1 MLKAKIVNNPIR
13 YWTGLLIIL
22 LAVTGCVSKPQQETA
37 RSNLAFLY
45 NPSSTPLH
53 PEFIVF
59 HEAKSQSR
67 LYIKVYPVE
76 LLFNQANNERTYQAR
91 LEINYVL
98 KEIIEGKESE
108 LVADSTTTNFVLK
121 MDEVKNIFVANLPI
135 RTMEGKKY
143 QLKVTTTDMLRH
155 KGTSNFIHVDR
166 STVNTAQ
173 NYMVLSGAK
182 GNPSFDR
189 VFQSNEYFYVQYN
202 RKGVD
207 TVYIKYYE
215 NKTPLPR
222 PPVTN
227 LSSPRPDFIADSIY
241 AYPYSDTVQYR
252 LPLVGMYHIQV
263 DPHAPGGLTLFNFG
277 DNYPRV
283 ATVFDMIGPMAYLSS
298 SIEFNELTNQTNTKL
313 AVDNFWLESA
323 GNVQT
328 ARELIRVYYNR
339 VFFANYF
346 FTSYKEGWKTDRGM
360 MFIVYGPPNILT
372 KKGDTEIWVYYR
384 KKSSEPLQFAFS
396 RHESPYTQN
405 DFQLERNF
413 VNSMWVQ
420 AVRDWRSGKIFYT
433 ESN

>member
-1 MLKAKIVNNPIR
+1 MMKDHAVRIPGYFLA
-13 YWTGLLIIL
+13 GLLFIL
-22 LAVTGCVSKPQQETA
+22 LAVSGCVSKPQQETA
-37 RSNLAFLY
+37 RSNMAFLY
-45 NPSSTPLH
+45 NPTSSPLH

-59 HEAKSQSR
+59 HEARSQSR
-67 LYIKVYPVE
+67 LYIKIYPVE
-76 LLFNQANNERTYQAR
+76 LLFNQANAEETYQSQ

-98 KEIIEGKESE
+98 TEIIDGKESE
-108 LVADSTTTNFVLK
+108 LVADSTTTEFTLK
-121 MDEVKNIFVANLPI
+121 MDEVKNVFVANLPI

-143 QLKVTTTDMLRH
+143 MLKVTTTDLLRR
-155 KGTSNFIHVDR
+155 KGTSNYIHIDR
-166 STVNTAQ
+166 STVNTGQ
-173 NYMVLSGAK
+173 NYMVTGSG
-182 GNPSFDR
+182 GHPSFDR
-189 VFQSNEYFYVQYN
+189 VFQTGEYFHVQYN

-207 TVYIKYYE
+207 TVYVKYYR
-215 NKTPLPR
+215 NMTPLPR

-227 LSSPRPDFIADSIY
+227 LSSTRPDFVPDSIFAY
-241 AYPYSDTVQYR
+241 AYSDTTRVT
-252 LPLVGMYHIQV
+252 LPLEGMYHIQV
-263 DPHAPGGLTLFNFG
+263 DPYKPGGLSLFNFG

-283 ATVFDMIGPMAYLSS
+283 ATVSDMIGPMAYLASS
-298 SIEFNELTNQTNTKL
+298 VEFNELTNQTNKKL

-384 KKSSEPLQFAFS
+384 KKSREPLQFTFS
-396 RHESPYTQN
+396 RHASPYTQN
-405 DFQLERNF
+405 DFMLERNF
-413 VNSMWVQ
+413 ITSMWVQ

-433 ESN
+433 ESI

>member
-1 MLKAKIVNNPIR
+1 MLKHKSVRIGG
-13 YWTGLLIIL
+13 YFLTGLLLIL

-37 RSNLAFLY
+37 RSNMAFLY
-45 NPSSTPLH
+45 NPSSSPLH
-53 PEFIVF
+53 PEFIVY
-59 HEAKSQSR
+59 HEARTQSR

-76 LLFNQANNERTYQAR
+76 ILFNQTNAEETYQAR

-98 KEIIEGKESE
+98 NEIIEGKESE
-108 LVADSTTTNFVLK
+108 LVADSNTTEFVLN
-121 MDEVKNIFVANLPI
+121 MDEVKNVFVANLPI
-135 RTMEGKKY
+135 RTLEGKKY
-143 QLKVTTTDMLRH
+143 MLKVTTTDMLRR
-155 KGTSNFIHVDR
+155 KGTSNYIHVDR

-173 NYMVLSGAK
+173 NYMVTGAN
-182 GNPSFDR
+182 GHPSFDR
-189 VFQSNEYFYVQYN
+189 VFQSGEYFNVQYN

-207 TVYIKYYE
+207 TVYIKYYQE
-215 NKTPLPR
+215 QTPLPR

-227 LSSPRPDFIADSIY
+227 LSSTRPDFIPDSIF
-241 AYPYSDTVQYR
+241 ANPYSDTARYL
-252 LPLVGMYHIQV
+252 LPGKGMYHIQV
-263 DPHAPGGLTLFNFG
+263 DPRQLGGLTLFNFG

-283 ATVFDMIGPMAYLSS
+283 ATVTDMIGPMAYLASS
-298 SIEFNELTNQTNTKL
+298 VEFNELMNQTNMKL
-313 AVDNFWLESA
+313 SVDNFWLESA

-384 KKSSEPLQFAFS
+384 KKSRDPLQFTFT
-396 RHESPYTQN
+396 RHVSPYTQN
-405 DFQLERNF
+405 DFLLERNF

>member
-1 MLKAKIVNNPIR
+1 MLKLSVVRVPVYILIG
-13 YWTGLLIIL
+13 WLLIL
-22 LAVTGCVSKPQQETA
+22 LTQYGCVSKPQQETA

-45 NPSSTPLH
+45 NPSSSPLH

-59 HEAKSQSR
+59 HEARIQSR
-67 LYIKVYPVE
+67 LYIKVFPVE
-76 LLFNQANNERTYQAR
+76 LLFNQANQEGTYQAR
-91 LEINYVL
+91 LQVSYVL
-98 KEIIEGKESE
+98 REIIDGKESE
-108 LVADSTTTNFVLK
+108 LVADSATTEFALK
-121 MDEVKNIFVANLPI
+121 MDEVKNVFVGNLPI
-135 RTMEGKKY
+135 RTMEGSRY
-143 QLKVTTTDMLRH
+143 MLKVTTTDMLRK
-155 KGTSNFIHVDR
+155 KGTSNYIHVDR

-173 NYMVLSGAK
+173 NYMVTGSNGY
-182 GNPSFDR
+182 PSFDR
-189 VFQSNEYFYVQYN
+189 VFHAGEEFHVQYN

-207 TVYIKYYE
+207 TVYVKYYKD
-215 NKTPLPR
+215 NTPLPR

-227 LSSPRPDFIADSIY
+227 LSSVRPEFIPDSIF
-241 AYPYSDTVQYR
+241 AYPYSDTLAYM

-263 DPHAPGGLTLFNFG
+263 DPHQSGGLTLFNFG
-277 DNYPRV
+277 ENYPRV
-283 ATVFDMIGPMAYLSS
+283 ATVDNMIGPIAYLASS
-298 SIEFNELTNQTNTKL
+298 VEFNELINQKNKKL

-323 GNVQT
+323 GEVQT

-372 KKGDTEIWVYYR
+372 KRGDTEIWVYYR
-384 KKSSEPLQFAFS
+384 KKSREPLQFTFT

-405 DFQLERNF
+405 DFMLERNF

-433 ESN
+433 ESI

>member
-1 MLKAKIVNNPIR
+1 MLKSNAVRIQG
-13 YWTGLLIIL
+13 YFLTGLLLIL
-22 LAVTGCVSKPQQETA
+22 LAVNGCVSKPQQETA

-45 NPSSTPLH
+45 NPSSSPLH
-53 PEFIVF
+53 PEFVVF
-59 HEAKSQSR
+59 HEARTQSR

-76 LLFNQANNERTYQAR
+76 LLFNQANTEGTYQAR
-91 LEINYVL
+91 LEVNYVL
-98 KEIIEGKESE
+98 KEIIDGKESE
-108 LVADSTTTNFVLK
+108 LVADSNTTEFLLK

-135 RTMEGKKY
+135 RTMEGTKY
-143 QLKVTTTDMLRH
+143 MLKVTTTDMLRK
-155 KGTSNFIHVDR
+155 KGTSNYIHVDR
-166 STVNTAQ
+166 STLNTAQ
-173 NYMVLSGAK
+173 NYMVTGAN
-182 GNPSFDR
+182 GYPSFDR
-189 VFQSNEYFYVQYN
+189 VFHSGEHFNVQYN

-207 TVYIKYYE
+207 TVYVKFYQ

-227 LSSPRPDFIADSIY
+227 LSSTRPDFIPDSIF
-241 AYPYSDTVQYR
+241 AYPYNDTTKYT
-252 LPLVGMYHIQV
+252 LPGEGMYHIQV
-263 DPHAPGGLTLFNFG
+263 DPTQPGGLTLFNFG

-283 ATVFDMIGPMAYLSS
+283 ATVSDMIGPIAYLASS
-298 SIEFNELTNQTNTKL
+298 VEFNELINQTNKKL

-328 ARELIRVYYNR
+328 AREMIRVYYNR

-372 KKGDTEIWVYYR
+372 KRGDTEIWVYYR
-384 KKSSEPLQFAFS
+384 KKSREPLQFTFT
-396 RHESPYTQN
+396 RHASPYTQN
-405 DFQLERNF
+405 DFMLERNF

-433 ESN
+433 ESI

>member
-1 MLKAKIVNNPIR
+1 MLKSNAVRIQG
-13 YWTGLLIIL
+13 YFLTGLLLIL
-22 LAVTGCVSKPQQETA
+22 LAVNGCVSKPQQETA

-45 NPSSTPLH
+45 NPSSSPLH
-53 PEFIVF
+53 PEFVVF
-59 HEAKSQSR
+59 HEARTQSR

-76 LLFNQANNERTYQAR
+76 LLFNQANTEGTYQAR
-91 LEINYVL
+91 LEVNYVL
-98 KEIIEGKESE
+98 KEIIDGKESE
-108 LVADSTTTNFVLK
+108 LVADSTTTEFLLK

-135 RTMEGKKY
+135 RTMEGTKY
-143 QLKVTTTDMLRH
+143 MLKVTTTDMLRK
-155 KGTSNFIHVDR
+155 KGTSNYIHVDR
-166 STVNTAQ
+166 STLNTAQ
-173 NYMVLSGAK
+173 NYMVTGAN
-182 GNPSFDR
+182 GYPSFDR
-189 VFQSNEYFYVQYN
+189 VFHSGEHFNVQYN

-207 TVYIKYYE
+207 TVYVKFYQ

-227 LSSPRPDFIADSIY
+227 LSSTRPDFIPDSIF
-241 AYPYSDTVQYR
+241 AYPYNDTTKYT
-252 LPLVGMYHIQV
+252 LPGEGMYHIQV
-263 DPHAPGGLTLFNFG
+263 DPTQPGGLTLFNFG

-283 ATVFDMIGPMAYLSS
+283 ATVSDMIGPIAYLASS
-298 SIEFNELTNQTNTKL
+298 VEFNELINQTNKKL

-328 ARELIRVYYNR
+328 AREMIRVYYNR

-372 KKGDTEIWVYYR
+372 KRGDTEIWVYYR
-384 KKSSEPLQFAFS
+384 KKSREPLQFTFT
-396 RHESPYTQN
+396 RHASPYTQN
-405 DFQLERNF
+405 DFMLERNF

-433 ESN
+433 ESI

>member
-1 MLKAKIVNNPIR
+1 MLNFDTVKIQA
-13 YWTGLLIIL
+13 YWLTGLLLIL
-22 LAVTGCVSKPQQETA
+22 LAVSACVSKPQQETA

-45 NPSSTPLH
+45 NPTSSPLH
-53 PEFIVF
+53 PEFVVF
-59 HEAKSQSR
+59 HEARIQSR

-76 LLFNQANNERTYQAR
+76 LLFNQANTEGTYQAR
-91 LEINYVL
+91 LEVLYVL
-98 KEIIEGKESE
+98 TEIIDGKESE
-108 LVADSTTTNFVLK
+108 LIADSATTKFMLN

-143 QLKVTTTDMLRH
+143 MLKVTTTDMLRK
-155 KGTSNFIHVDR
+155 KGTSNYIHIDR
-166 STVNTAQ
+166 STINTAQ
-173 NYMVLSGAK
+173 NYMVTGAN
-182 GNPSFDR
+182 GYPSFDR
-189 VFQSNEYFYVQYN
+189 VFHSGEQFHVQYN

-207 TVYIKYYE
+207 TVYVRYYQ
-215 NKTPLPR
+215 NNTPLPR

-227 LSSPRPDFIADSIY
+227 LSSTRPDFIPDSIF
-241 AYPYSDTVQYR
+241 AYPYSDTTSYT
-252 LPLVGMYHIQV
+252 LPEEGMYHIQV
-263 DPHAPGGLTLFNFG
+263 DPVQPGGLTLFNFG
-277 DNYPRV
+277 DNYPRI
-283 ATVFDMIGPMAYLSS
+283 ATVTDMIGPIAYLASS
-298 SIEFNELTNQTNTKL
+298 VEFNEMINQTNKKL

-384 KKSSEPLQFAFS
+384 KKSREPLQFTFS

-405 DFQLERNF
+405 DFMLERNF